1 MFQKKYKGERKL
13 IMKQSKKFGI
23 VFLILLMLVGCGQ
36 TKTVPLK
43 AITVDHENLGITLP
57 ELEQHVVQNLKESM
71 KSSKE
76 SFQIYGENIY
86 TLNLKHDVNIMARL
100 VDEYVTE
107 VYFTVDYDIR
117 ETEDATE
124 IGRFIGESLSE
135 LSNDLMPSV
144 NLKEVINTSS
154 DRYHDFKLEDVYYR
168 SDLIDDSTI
177 FYGDAVSD
185 HIQFYNVFSKKYA
198 TTAMTQLGFRYTE
211 FSDDLEYTAHQKELN
226 DEAKKVEEEKIK
238 KAQEEA
244 DKKEQEK
251 KEKAAQDKK
260 SEKPALS
267 MSQINANRKAREYL
281 NYSAFSRAGLIE
293 QLEFEG
299 FSEDDSTRAADSTN
313 TNWNLQAAQKA
324 QDYLNYTSFSRDGLI
339 EQLEFEGFSSEEALY
354 GVEKVGY

>member
-13 IMKQSKKFGI
+13 IMKQSNKFGI

-57 ELEQHVVQNLKESM
+57 ELEQHVVQNLKERM

-135 LSNDLMPSV
+135 LSKDLMPSV
-144 NLKEVINTSS
+144 NLK
-154 DRYHDFKLEDVYYR
+154 
-168 SDLIDDSTI
+168 
-177 FYGDAVSD
+177 
-185 HIQFYNVFSKKYA
+185 
-198 TTAMTQLGFRYTE
+198 
-211 FSDDLEYTAHQKELN
+211 
-226 DEAKKVEEEKIK
+226 
-238 KAQEEA
+238 
-244 DKKEQEK
+244 
-251 KEKAAQDKK
+251 
-260 SEKPALS
+260 
-267 MSQINANRKAREYL
+267 
-281 NYSAFSRAGLIE
+281 
-293 QLEFEG
+293 
-299 FSEDDSTRAADSTN
+299 
-313 TNWNLQAAQKA
+313 
-324 QDYLNYTSFSRDGLI
+324 
-339 EQLEFEGFSSEEALY
+339 
-354 GVEKVGY
+354 